1 MKYMGS
7 KKSMLLNGLGRVLE
21 HELKTATRFV
31 DLFSGSGAVAIHVA
45 VNYPLEVISNDL
57 QEYSAIL
64 AGSVIERQSIIN
76 SDSIW
81 NKWENDALDIAR
93 KYNYPEF
100 DRITQKNVSIYRI
113 WCSQQNELTITKA
126 YGGHYLSPKQSV
138 TLDSL
143 LQAIP
148 QGEPI
153 GKAAKAALIHT
164 ASTCVASP
172 GHTAQPFQPTRTLKP
187 FIKLA
192 WDQDVLTI
200 TKQNLK
206 TICSMCA
213 MSKGKAL
220 IADAN
225 AITDQINQTDVVFID
240 PPYSG
245 VHYSRF
251 YHVFE
256 TIARGYCGE
265 VAGAGRYPVPE
276 MRPKSKYS
284 LSGQSDIALDSLLSA
299 ISLKGAT
306 VILTFPKH
314 KCSNGLSGRKVKNI
328 AKKYFK
334 IDESSV
340 KSSFSTLGGAG
351 IKNNGRKARKRAN
364 ELILILKPIIDK

>member
-213 MSKGKAL
+213 M
-220 IADAN
+220 
-225 AITDQINQTDVVFID
+225 D